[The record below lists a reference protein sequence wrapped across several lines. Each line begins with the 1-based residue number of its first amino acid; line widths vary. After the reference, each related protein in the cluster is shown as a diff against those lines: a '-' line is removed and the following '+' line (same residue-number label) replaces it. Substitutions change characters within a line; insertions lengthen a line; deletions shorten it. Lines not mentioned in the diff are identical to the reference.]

1 MKNRYFVNINLIKI
15 EVIKRRVKNRCGI
28 ELTFGFKKFNIA
40 SKKYESE

>member
-28 ELTFGFKKFNIA
+28 EFTFGVKKFNIA
-40 SKKYESE
+40 FKKYESE